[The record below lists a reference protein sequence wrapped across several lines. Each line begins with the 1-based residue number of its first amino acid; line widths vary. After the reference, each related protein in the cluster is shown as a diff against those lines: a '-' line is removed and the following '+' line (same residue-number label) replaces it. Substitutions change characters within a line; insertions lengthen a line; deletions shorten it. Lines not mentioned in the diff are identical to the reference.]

1 MLTIMF
7 VIFIALAIADARLTW
22 LILRRKN
29 GKELNP
35 VIRWAIEKL
44 GLVPALVVKTVA
56 LVAIG
61 FYSPESTLMILIGI
75 YSAVVLWNF
84 YQYKDMPR

>member
-7 VIFIALAIADARLTW
+7 VIFIALALADAGLMW
-22 LILRRKN
+22 LILRGGN
-29 GKELNP
+29 GRELNP
-35 VIRWAIEKL
+35 LIRWLIEKL

-56 LVAIG
+56 LAAIG

>member
-1 MLTIMF
+1 MF
-7 VIFIALAIADARLTW
+7 VVFIALAIADARLTW

-75 YSAVVLWNF
+75 YAAVVLWNF

>member
-7 VIFIALAIADARLTW
+7 AVFIALAIADARLTW
-22 LILRRKN
+22 LILRGGN
-29 GKELNP
+29 GRELNP
-35 VIRWAIEKL
+35 VIRWLIEKL

-61 FYSPESTLMILIGI
+61 FYSPESTLMVLIGI